1 MGAPTVYYYDDPGA
15 PVLSSRQDAFYQIV
29 MACLVD
35 GYSGKPSAGWS
46 VVYDDWVNSG
56 WLTLINSSGSGV
68 VGVVRSSGNDH
79 PFLFL
84 ADGMIDA
91 TTPINGR
98 SGYVD
103 ISNGTAWDPASA
115 ALQRPASSLLTQVA
129 GWCVVANDDAVFM
142 MMTASAD
149 ALRTINL
156 SYGFD
161 VGASLAFGRFRD
173 VRGLGG
179 EVGDFS
185 IFGGAIGIW
194 GDLNSL
200 GVNGARSDIGTV
212 SRDKS
217 GAPATGNHYVMLSNV
232 NVGSLLSYPAT
243 TDAIVEFDITPV
255 SIFVSSGG
263 ASLVRSAA
271 WQRSV
276 VPQLKT
282 NLLFTRPAY
291 VADALPDLLKMTA
304 VVGGDV
310 YLSGKRHLLW
320 RMNWNAFFLLS
331 LDAGDWSY

>member
-15 PVLSSRQDAFYQIV
+15 PVLTNRQDAFYQIIL
-29 MACLVD
+29 ACLVT
-35 GYSGKPSAGWS
+35 GYGSKPAAGWS

-56 WLTLINSSGSGV
+56 WLTLINSSQTGV
-68 VGVVRSSGNDH
+68 LGIVRAASNDH
-79 PFLFL
+79 PFLFV

-91 TTPINGR
+91 TTPVNGR
-98 SGYVD
+98 SGYVE
-103 ISNGTAWDPASA
+103 ISNTTVWDSSSA
-115 ALQRPASSLLTQVA
+115 VLQRPASSLLTAVS

-142 MMTASAD
+142 MMTSSAES
-149 ALRTINL
+149 LRTINV
-156 SYGFD
+156 SYGFNS
-161 VGASLAFGRFRD
+161 GASLSFGRFRD
-173 VRGLGG
+173 VRGLSG

-200 GVNGARSDIGTV
+200 GGGGARSDIGTV

-217 GAPATGNHYVMLSNV
+217 GAPASGNHYVMLSGV
-232 NVGSLLSYPAT
+232 NVGSLLSYPSSL
-243 TDAIVEFDITPV
+243 DAVVEFDVTPV
-255 SIFVSSGG
+255 SVFVSSGG
-263 ASLVRSAA
+263 ASLVRAAA

-291 VADALPDLLKMTA
+291 VAEALPDLLKMA
-304 VVGGDV
+304 DGVCGDV
-310 YLSGKRHLLW
+310 YLSSKRHVLW

-331 LDAGDWSY
+331 LEAGDWTY